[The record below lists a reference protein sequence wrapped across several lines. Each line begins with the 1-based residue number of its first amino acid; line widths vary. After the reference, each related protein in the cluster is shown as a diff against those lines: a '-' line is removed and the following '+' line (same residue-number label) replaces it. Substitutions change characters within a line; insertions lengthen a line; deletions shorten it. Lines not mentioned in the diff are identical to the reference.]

1 MALPLTEATASSKN
15 NFDPK
20 IKQQIYEGCFLMEWM
35 KKNKQVTEGGGRNIQ
50 VPVRYRKLSQAE
62 AADPRSQFVFES
74 RTTRT
79 GYEQPWKY
87 YRVRTLCHW
96 DEMNENSGPGEI
108 FDLMGEKAT
117 EMTEDLQDLLFR
129 DLWATSEGTYNFTP
143 MSIIIDSS
151 SAFPTGQIDPTD
163 APAWASVEDS
173 STTKVIPYGSGS
185 ISDMVDQA
193 TFGKN
198 FPQMHVTTR
207 ALRTAFEGIL
217 EPSKVTESD
226 AAASLGYDS
235 VAFRKKPVVGD
246 AFVPTSAWYG
256 IDTKQIELKV
266 HKNDNMDIGDWFS
279 LEQAGFPK
287 TMGRYGTWVGNWIC
301 RMRKTSF
308 KMTALD
314 YTL

>member
-1 MALPLTEATASSKN
+1 MALPLTESTAVSKN

-20 IKQQIYEGCFLMEWM
+20 IKQQIYEGSFLFEWM
-35 KKNKQVTEGGGRNIQ
+35 KKNKQITESGGRNIQ
-50 VPVRYRKLSQAE
+50 VPVRYKKISQSE

-74 RTTRT
+74 TETRT

-87 YRVRTLCHW
+87 YRARTLCHW
-96 DEMNENSGPGEI
+96 DEMNENSGVGEI
-108 FDLMGEKAT
+108 VDLMGDKAT

-129 DLWATSEGTYNFTP
+129 DLFATTEGAFSFTP
-143 MSIIIDSS
+143 LTIMIDSS
-151 SAFPTGQIDPTD
+151 SAFPTGEINPSD
-163 APAWASVEDS
+163 AASWASIEDG

-198 FPQMHVTTR
+198 YPQMHITTR
-207 ALRTAFEGIL
+207 ALRTAFEAIL
-217 EPSKVTESD
+217 EPSKITESD
-226 AAASLGYDS
+226 AAASLGFDS

-246 AFVPTSAWYG
+246 AFCTTKYWYG
-256 IDTKQIELKV
+256 IDTKQFELRV
-266 HKNDNMDIGDWFS
+266 HKNDNMDLGDWFS

-308 KMTALD
+308 KMTLLD